1 MQPQIQIFFLLF
13 LFLVGFA
20 AAGNLQNPDF
30 ESPPKNVSADSSNPF
45 VTLNENN
52 TIPGWTFQGT
62 VSYVTAGP
70 NISLPDNG
78 HAIQLGEDGKINQ
91 TFNAGAD
98 FMNYI
103 LTFTLIPGGQNCSA
117 NANLLVSGS
126 DTQGIYS
133 FKQHYGKEAWQ
144 SYGLFLGLGGQEEPI
159 NLVFESQPVESVDN
173 STTCWP
179 VIDSLLLK
187 SVETLVQGKDNL
199 LLNGGFEFGPEFLSN
214 STEGILLDS
223 ALSPVQSP
231 LRHWAVV
238 GTVKYIDS
246 KHFFVPHGNAAVEI
260 VSGVSAGIHTEL
272 TLTSGSSY
280 NLEFTLGDAND
291 ACEGEFIVQVQAGS
305 VVQNFTVRSNGTG
318 LAQKSSL
325 KFDAAGSRATPI
337 GFLSYTTIQTKD
349 GILCGP
355 VIDDVVLL
363 SSSGSRMVI
372 KLNILISLLLFLILI
387 L

>member
-1 MQPQIQIFFLLF
+1 MDFSSSISINKMQPQIQIFFLLF
-13 LFLVGFA
+13 FFLVGFA
-20 AAGNLQNPDF
+20 SAGNLQNPDF
-30 ESPPKNVSADSSNPF
+30 ESPPKNVSSDSSNPF

-62 VSYVTAGP
+62 VSYVTASP

-126 DTQGIYS
+126 DTQGIFS

-144 SYGLFLGLGGQEEPI
+144 SYGLFLGLGG
-159 NLVFESQPVESVDN
+159 
-173 STTCWP
+173 
-179 VIDSLLLK
+179 
-187 SVETLVQGKDNL
+187 
-199 LLNGGFEFGPEFLSN
+199 
-214 STEGILLDS
+214 
-223 ALSPVQSP
+223 
-231 LRHWAVV
+231 
-238 GTVKYIDS
+238 
-246 KHFFVPHGNAAVEI
+246 
-260 VSGVSAGIHTEL
+260 
-272 TLTSGSSY
+272 SSY

-291 ACEGEFIVQVQAGS
+291 ACEGDFIVQVQAGP

-318 LAQKSSL
+318 SAQKSSL

-337 GFLSYTTIQTKD
+337 SFLSYTTIQTKD

-363 SSSGSRMVI
+363 SSGGSRMVI
-372 KLNILISLLLFLILI
+372 KLNVLISLLLFLILV